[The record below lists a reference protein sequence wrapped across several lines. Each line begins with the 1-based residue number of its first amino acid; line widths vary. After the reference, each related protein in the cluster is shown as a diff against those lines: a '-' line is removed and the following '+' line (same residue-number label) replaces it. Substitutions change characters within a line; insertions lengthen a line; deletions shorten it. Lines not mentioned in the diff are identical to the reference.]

1 MPADAE
7 PRPVGR
13 PTDYRPEHCETVIAL
28 GKEGKSRA
36 EIASALDCSR
46 NTLTAWEHAHPEF
59 LSALQR
65 AHDEQLAWWE
75 AKGRGGIEQGS
86 GFNAGLWG
94 KCMSGR
100 FPAEPY
106 RDRVQLT
113 GANDGPVQ
121 IVDLS
126 KLSEEELDAYER
138 LCLRLGAVP
147 ARRAGADQG
156 GEGAASD

>member
-1 MPADAE
+1 MDTREA
-7 PRPVGR
+7 RPVGR
-13 PTDYRPEHCETVIAL
+13 PTTYRPEHCETVIAL

-46 NTLTAWEHAHPEF
+46 QTLANWEAEHPEF
-59 LSALQR
+59 LDALKR
-65 AHDEQLAWWE
+65 AKDEELAWWE
-75 AKGRGGIEQGS
+75 AKGRTGIDQGS

-94 KCMSGR
+94 KCVSGR
-100 FPAEPY
+100 FPTEPY
-106 RDRVQLT
+106 RERVQLT

-147 ARRAGADQG
+147 AGRAGADQG
-156 GEGAASD
+156 GEGETGD